1 MGKKEWLRE
10 IYRRRDR
17 RRAMESRM
25 NRGETCRWPQRR
37 IRLTNY
43 LLLHYKGCQPG
54 CLCQLSYTLMPV
66 SVTHTPHTHTTYR
79 HNRAH
84 APYQRMH
91 TACTCLAAFSKVYT
105 HTCMRTRT
113 LYLLLTDDKG
123 ACHHSDS
130 DWCCSNVTATP
141 ECVRQK

>member
-1 MGKKEWLRE
+1 MQVATEEDPSNKLP
-10 IYRRRDR
+10 
-17 RRAMESRM
+17 S
-25 NRGETCRWPQRR
+25 PPLQRLSTWMPLSAL
-37 IRLTNY
+37 IHTHARLC
-43 LLLHYKGCQPG
+43 HA
-54 CLCQLSYTLMPV
+54 
-66 SVTHTPHTHTTYR
+66 HTTHTHTTYR

-91 TACTCLAAFSKVYT
+91 TACTCFAAFTKVYT